1 MSVSS
6 VTYSSPVVKC
16 KKNKNSNM
24 SLYTVILTK
33 KEIKYVFQQ
42 THSMS
47 LSLCNNIKP
56 FDLSTLYT
64 TICYAWWIYF
74 STDCR
79 HTKQV
84 NVNDIQYP
92 TLMEIQSSTKVS
104 TRVNM
109 VRVCKD
115 QSLTWTLLTIFEKN
129 CRAFFLQDPFS
140 SGFKIL
146 WIWVQ

>member
-1 MSVSS
+1 
-6 VTYSSPVVKC
+6 
-16 KKNKNSNM
+16 
-24 SLYTVILTK
+24 
-33 KEIKYVFQQ
+33 
-42 THSMS
+42 MS

-56 FDLSTLYT
+56 FDLSALYT

-92 TLMEIQSSTKVS
+92 TLMEIPSSTKVS

-115 QSLTWTLLTIFEKN
+115 QSLTWTLLTIFKKMAELF
-129 CRAFFLQDPFS
+129 C
-140 SGFKIL
+140 FKIHSL
-146 WIWVQ
+146 QGSKYYGYGFNKPWISGSLHHEEGVKIPWVGGPNTMRRELDIPWVGGSKYHG